1 MRWLWLVSVGVTDVQ
16 CPVWT
21 KDDYGLWQGP
31 QRFQIRRSGVR
42 TTHEG
47 LLNLLRRERIRFD
60 AELPPLVKRELVDR
74 LDFAFEY
81 DPASDEFLAALH
93 PADYRVS
100 QHADTIPN
108 SQEEHLPL
116 YCPKVAPLTSLA
128 REIVGQS
135 ALAVLV
141 LNTRRTED
149 FGPEARDEPVA
160 SGPIVARY
168 LAERL
173 GLTWLDHD
181 GQLPAAF
188 APGYATWIDILTAR
202 EAMEDPE
209 AQERVVERL
218 NTALSRWSGAGAD
231 ERRILVTTSGG
242 MPPLKPIIERV
253 SAIHVGQ
260 HYITLLDQTERDGRN
275 AQAITQA
282 LNYGERIAER
292 ETLRFQCVEA
302 LRLGDYAGAYGLAR
316 RAAGQV
322 RWAVEVCNRLGPLLE
337 LPGQQLEL
345 AGVTVEPCI
354 LQACQVEGRL
364 RMKDV
369 AGAVLRIGPF
379 IESVVWKL
387 IATDA
392 RLQALN
398 LKLDRAN
405 ESLQGAIPSDHPL
418 FSSQTQYFR
427 SHPEETD
434 QHRING
440 LTREWPKWLAEAAG
454 GQREAGLA
462 LIQVCVQYNSD
473 QGGLS
478 PRQYRNLLAHGANQG
493 VTWSEIERCLKARGL
508 IAATG
513 QPFGSNFLAAERIA
527 TLLGELGVA
536 DLSAI
541 LRDYLANLRQRVIE
555 G

>member
-31 QRFQIRRSGVR
+31 QRFQLGRGGVR
-42 TTHEG
+42 KTHEG
-47 LLNLLRRERIRFD
+47 LLTLLRRERIRFD
-60 AELPPLVKRELVDR
+60 PELPPPVERELADR
-74 LDFAFEY
+74 LRFEFEH
-81 DPASDEFLAALH
+81 DPAGDEFLAALH
-93 PADYRVS
+93 PADYRLS
-100 QHADTIPN
+100 PQADTIPN
-108 SQEEHLPL
+108 DQEERLPL
-116 YCPKVAPLTSLA
+116 YCPKVAPLADKA
-128 REIVGQS
+128 RDIIGRDTVS
-135 ALAVLV
+135 VLV
-141 LNTRRTED
+141 LNTRRAED
-149 FGPEARDEPVA
+149 FGSKARDEPIA
-160 SGPIVARY
+160 SGPLVASY

-173 GLTWLDHD
+173 GLTWIDSD
-181 GQLPAAF
+181 GRLPETF
-188 APGYATWIDILTAR
+188 ASGCATWIDILIDH

-209 AQERVVERL
+209 AQECVVERL
-218 NTALSRWSGAGAD
+218 NAALSHWSGASGSD
-231 ERRILVTTSGG
+231 DRRVLVTTSGG
-242 MPPLKPIIERV
+242 MPPLKPFIERM

-260 HYITLLDQTERDGRN
+260 QYVTLLDNPEQGDRN
-275 AQAITQA
+275 TKATTQA
-282 LNYGERIAER
+282 LNYGERVAER
-292 ETLRFQCVEA
+292 ETLRFHCVEA

-345 AGVTVEPCI
+345 AGGKVEPYI
-354 LQACQVEGRL
+354 LQACQVELRL
-364 RMKDV
+364 RMKDI

-387 IATDA
+387 IAADA
-392 RLQALN
+392 RLQELT

-405 ESLQGAIPSDHPL
+405 ESLQGSIPWDHPL

-427 SHPEETD
+427 PNFEGTD

-440 LTREWPKWLAEAAG
+440 LTREWPKWLAEEAG

-473 QGGLS
+473 QGSLS

-493 VTWSEIERCLKARGL
+493 VTWC
-508 IAATG
+508 
-513 QPFGSNFLAAERIA
+513 QVP
-527 TLLGELGVA
+527 
-536 DLSAI
+536 
-541 LRDYLANLRQRVIE
+541 
-555 G
+555 